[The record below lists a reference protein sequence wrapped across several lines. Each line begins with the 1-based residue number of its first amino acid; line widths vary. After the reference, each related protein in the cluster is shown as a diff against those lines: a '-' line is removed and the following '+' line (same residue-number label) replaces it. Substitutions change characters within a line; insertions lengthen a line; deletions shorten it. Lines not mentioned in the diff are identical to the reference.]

1 MKLLFDHN
9 LSPKL
14 VQRLEDIFP
23 QSLHVRDINMQKAP
37 DLEIW
42 NYAKEHGYT
51 IITKDTDFYQRSVY
65 FGHPP
70 KIIWLKIG
78 NSSVK
83 EIEEYIRSNSI
94 SINTF
99 FQKEIESLLVL

>member
-1 MKLLFDHN
+1 MKLLYDQN

-14 VQRLEDIFP
+14 TQRLQDIFP
-23 QSLHVRDINMQKAP
+23 ESVHVRDLNMQKAK

-42 NYAKEHGYT
+42 NYAKEHGYS
-51 IITKDTDFYQRSVY
+51 IVTKDTDFYQRSIF

-70 KIIWLKIG
+70 KIILLRIG
-78 NSSVK
+78 NASVK

-99 FQKEIESLLVL
+99 FQKEIESILIL

>member
-1 MKLLFDHN
+1 
-9 LSPKL
+9 
-14 VQRLEDIFP
+14 
-23 QSLHVRDINMQKAP
+23 MQKAP